1 MMAHRIQIG
10 QVWRRDGTQDSYL
23 VTKVYGEA
31 LTTFALLRKTGAE
44 DEAPLRVRVEN
55 AGPLQ
60 TLAGF
65 TYAQESDE
73 F

>member
-1 MMAHRIQIG
+1 MAARRIQIG
-10 QVWRRDGTQDSYL
+10 QVWRKDGSQDSYL

-31 LTTFALLRKTGAE
+31 LATFALLRKTGAE
-44 DEAPLRVRVEN
+44 DEAPLRVRVEY

-65 TYAQESDE
+65 TYAQEADE